1 MRFFLIASKET
12 KTAFLFSIFISGV
25 FIYYQIPWGLM
36 DDYKWI
42 VLTQEF
48 INSPIDKYIEFQ
60 KMLISKG
67 TLQPFIQLQLVFQ
80 YLLGIYTN
88 PLFTHIQN
96 IFIIFFSHLFLFK
109 FFENKIRIKYIHSL
123 SIFMIYPYTFDM
135 FLLPS
140 LQEKFTI
147 PMFAFLLYLL
157 EKNKQTNSFL
167 LIFFLSLSI
176 PFIKLQGSVFILFI
190 LFYSLINKNKKS
202 IISLSGFGLAILIQ
216 AYILFFGDKGYYI
229 VDNSLSQMLSNLLSP
244 QNLFFLLVALISLI
258 FGFIE
263 KDRETKFYIYGLV
276 FSGLALQFI
285 LINWELYGYLFSFY
299 SFFLALLV
307 PYCGNYILDK
317 INIKILFKLKTYSL
331 IGLMI
336 LSSSLFFLPRIER
349 WSDLNSV
356 YKNLDKIDFENNI
369 YYCGSEGVLTFN
381 NLNDSLSEVK
391 FAGNFEEINE
401 KEFYFIKDDLQC
413 TYLENILNNNCEQTN
428 GYSSKY
434 RRVEIIKYSC

>member
-1 MRFFLIASKET
+1 
-12 KTAFLFSIFISGV
+12 
-25 FIYYQIPWGLM
+25 
-36 DDYKWI
+36 
-42 VLTQEF
+42 
-48 INSPIDKYIEFQ
+48 
-60 KMLISKG
+60 
-67 TLQPFIQLQLVFQ
+67 
-80 YLLGIYTN
+80 
-88 PLFTHIQN
+88 
-96 IFIIFFSHLFLFK
+96 
-109 FFENKIRIKYIHSL
+109 
-123 SIFMIYPYTFDM
+123 
-135 FLLPS
+135 
-140 LQEKFTI
+140 
-147 PMFAFLLYLL
+147 
-157 EKNKQTNSFL
+157 
-167 LIFFLSLSI
+167 
-176 PFIKLQGSVFILFI
+176 
-190 LFYSLINKNKKS
+190 
-202 IISLSGFGLAILIQ
+202 
-216 AYILFFGDKGYYI
+216 
-229 VDNSLSQMLSNLLSP
+229 MLSNLLSP

-391 FAGNFEEINE
+391 FAGNFEEI
-401 KEFYFIKDDLQC
+401 K
-413 TYLENILNNNCEQTN
+413 
-428 GYSSKY
+428 S
-434 RRVEIIKYSC
+434 

>member
-190 LFYSLINKNKKS
+190 FFY
-202 IISLSGFGLAILIQ
+202 
-216 AYILFFGDKGYYI
+216 
-229 VDNSLSQMLSNLLSP
+229 
-244 QNLFFLLVALISLI
+244 
-258 FGFIE
+258 
-263 KDRETKFYIYGLV
+263 
-276 FSGLALQFI
+276 
-285 LINWELYGYLFSFY
+285 
-299 SFFLALLV
+299 
-307 PYCGNYILDK
+307 
-317 INIKILFKLKTYSL
+317 
-331 IGLMI
+331 
-336 LSSSLFFLPRIER
+336 
-349 WSDLNSV
+349 
-356 YKNLDKIDFENNI
+356 
-369 YYCGSEGVLTFN
+369 
-381 NLNDSLSEVK
+381 
-391 FAGNFEEINE
+391 
-401 KEFYFIKDDLQC
+401 
-413 TYLENILNNNCEQTN
+413 
-428 GYSSKY
+428 
-434 RRVEIIKYSC
+434 